1 MDDVRVKKD
10 EMENEARVGPNRS
23 TMRSVK
29 KIWVV
34 KVEKSEKRGEF

>member
-10 EMENEARVGPNRS
+10 EMEDEARVWPDRS
-23 TMRSVK
+23 TVRSVK

-34 KVEKSEKRGEF
+34 KVERSEQRGEF